1 VAVTGRPRTLAP
13 PFISYTVRGLVNVVF
28 LSPHFPPNVYL
39 FCVRLRELGANV
51 LGVADA
57 QYDQLRRELRAALT
71 EYYRVDDLHDFD
83 ALVRALGWFTHKH
96 GKIDRLESLNEYW
109 LEMDAR
115 LRTEFNIPGLRVG
128 EMTRIKRKSAMK
140 RVFERAGVRVARG
153 RVCRTPAAVRRF
165 VAEVG
170 YPVIAK
176 PDVGVGAARTYQIDD
191 ESALAAYLTDFP
203 LVDYIIE
210 ETLTGRLISYDGL
223 VDRYGNVVFDSSLVY
238 AITVLESVLGAE
250 MTYWIDRDIA
260 DDLREAGRR
269 ILGAFDVRERP
280 FHFEF
285 FRLPTGELAALEVN
299 MRQPG
304 GLTVDMWNW
313 ANGIDF
319 YRAWAEVLV
328 TGTARVDA
336 TYPNYC
342 LWAGRKAGRQYRL
355 SHEEVLARFG
365 SRLVHH
371 EGMSDV
377 FAAAIGNYGYIL
389 RGPDLEPL
397 QAAAEE
403 ILEHVPAPTPAQVP

>member
-1 VAVTGRPRTLAP
+1 M
-13 PFISYTVRGLVNVVF
+13 NVVF
-28 LSPHFPPNVYL
+28 FSPHFPPNLYL
-39 FCVRLRELGANV
+39 FCVRLRELGATV
-51 LGVADA
+51 LGIADA
-57 QYDQLRRELRAALT
+57 QHDQLRPELRNALT
-71 EYYRVDDLHDFD
+71 EYYRVGDLHDFD

-109 LEMDAR
+109 LETDAR

-128 EMTRIKRKSAMK
+128 EMMRIKRKSAMK
-140 RVFERAGVRVARG
+140 RVFERAGVHVARG

-165 VAEVG
+165 VTEVG

-176 PDVGVGAARTYQIDD
+176 PDVGVGAARTYQIADT
-191 ESALAAYLTDFP
+191 SALGAYLTDFP
-203 LVDYIIE
+203 QVDYIVE
-210 ETLTGRLISYDGL
+210 ETLTGRLVSYDGL

-238 AITVLESVLGAE
+238 GITVLESVLGAE

-269 ILGAFDVRERP
+269 ILAAFDVRERP

-285 FRLPTGELAALEVN
+285 FRLPSGELAALEVN

-313 ANGIDF
+313 ANEIDF
-319 YRAWAEVLV
+319 YRAWAEVV
-328 TGTARVDA
+328 VSGTARVA
-336 TYPNYC
+336 AAYPNYC
-342 LWAGRKAGRQYRL
+342 LWAGRKAGRHYRL

-365 SRLVHH
+365 ELMVHH
-371 EGMSDV
+371 EGMADV

-389 RGPDLEPL
+389 RGPELAPL
-397 QAAAEE
+397 QAAAEV
-403 ILEHVPAPTPAQVP
+403 ILEHAPVESAAAS